1 MNKKYYLAYLTSSR
15 GETCVNSREEVLGES
30 LKDVQD
36 LVMREYVESL
46 GLEEGEEVD
55 EFVEV
60 IKSVDDSFGLVSLSE
75 EDYCIVSDVKFS
87 DEEVCS
93 F

>member
-1 MNKKYYLAYLTSSR
+1 
-15 GETCVNSREEVLGES
+15 
-30 LKDVQD
+30 
-36 LVMREYVESL
+36 MREYVESL

-87 DEEVCS
+87 DEEVCK